1 MVDDVVKCSSHIPK
15 TNVSTSNN
23 TVPGW
28 SEHVKPYKDEVIFW
42 KRQWDQL
49 GQPPQGLVA
58 HYMRRSR
65 ADYHY
70 AIRYV
75 WQNEKSLKQQNFLT
89 SMLKGGRD
97 FHSEIKKIKA
107 CTQTIPKC
115 VNGKSEP
122 TEIAE
127 LFAEKKKIYI
137 FNSNPSNKNDIETLM
152 SHLHCRI
159 TSNSGSINHAIITKD
174 EVDKAIKVMG
184 VSVR

>member
-28 SEHVKPYKDEVIFW
+28 SEHVKPYKDEAIFW

-122 TEIAE
+122 PEIAE
-127 LFAEKKKIYI
+127 LFAEKRKYIYLTPI
-137 FNSNPSNKNDIETLM
+137 HQIRMILRRSCLTFIVGLQVILVVSTMLLLPKMKL
-152 SHLHCRI
+152 
-159 TSNSGSINHAIITKD
+159 
-174 EVDKAIKVMG
+174 IKLL
-184 VSVR
+184 R